1 MNSESPAGK
10 ASGCAQRSP
19 TPPEI
24 LVCFAL
30 KEESAPFEKTAIS
43 RPDVRLLIT
52 GIGRKNAE
60 RRTRDFLETHGP
72 ALVLSCGFA
81 GGLNPAIGLSTV
93 LAETA
98 DPALLQR
105 LTAAGARRA
114 IFCCG
119 GRVATTASEKA
130 ELWRTIGAD
139 AVEMESEAIQAV
151 CRERGVACAT
161 VRVISDI
168 AGEDL
173 PLDFNR
179 VSKPDLS
186 LDYGKLALSIALAP
200 WKIPAL
206 LKLRRQTTAAA
217 KELARVLGRFLDVK
231 VGNEKPSP

>member
-1 MNSESPAGK
+1 MNPESPAGK
-10 ASGCAQRSP
+10 P
-19 TPPEI
+19 HPEI

-30 KEESAPFEKTAIS
+30 KEESAPFEKIAIC
-43 RPDVRLLIT
+43 RPAVRLLVT

-81 GGLNPAIGLSTV
+81 GGLNPAIGLYTV
-93 LAETA
+93 LVETA

-105 LTAAGARRA
+105 FTSAGARPA
-114 IFCCG
+114 NFCCS

-130 ELWRTIGAD
+130 ELRRTTGAD
-139 AVEMESEAIQAV
+139 AVEMESSAIHAV

-161 VRVISDI
+161 VRVISDV

-179 VSKPDLS
+179 LSKPDMS
-186 LDYGKLALSIALAP
+186 VDYGKLAVSIALAP

-206 LKLRRQTTAAA
+206 LKLQRQTSAAA
-217 KELARVLGRFLDVK
+217 KELARVLASFLEMEVR
-231 VGNEKPSP
+231 E